1 MCNTVNGLRVS
12 PSHRDLTAFCFD
24 LLPRVSRS
32 SLLNHM
38 AREHSFSI
46 GLPDNIV
53 YCKQFLETLQSKLD
67 KSVHPDPDR
76 SRRFDGGCSRVQKFG
91 THFSLLCQSSV
102 SVLREN
108 LPR

>member
-1 MCNTVNGLRVS
+1 MCNTVIGLQVS
-12 PSHRDLTAFCFD
+12 PLDRYLTAFCSD
-24 LLPRVSRS
+24 LLACVTRS

-67 KSVHPDPDR
+67 EWVHPGPDR
-76 SRRFDGGCSRVQKFG
+76 PRRFSGCCSQVGMFG
-91 THFSLLCQSSV
+91 AHFSVLCQSSV